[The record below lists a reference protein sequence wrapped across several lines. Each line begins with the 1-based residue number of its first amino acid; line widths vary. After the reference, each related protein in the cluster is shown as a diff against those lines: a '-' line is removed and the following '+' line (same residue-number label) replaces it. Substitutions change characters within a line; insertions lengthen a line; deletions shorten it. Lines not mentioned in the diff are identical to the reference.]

1 MRSMR
6 PVIQYFK
13 ASQKPRI
20 LCVSSLSFKC
30 QVSQTKLDS
39 GLYPTCKLSVGDLR
53 QDYLRLQHFMI
64 PNEFMRAQ
72 WREVKAVGP
81 KGESQRRSVLFWP
94 ALTLCPWMSP
104 ILS

>member
-1 MRSMR
+1 MLRRWQIESRGTSIGHSADLATPQVGSMR
-6 PVIQYFK
+6 PVIQYFQ

-20 LCVSSLSFKC
+20 VCVRSLSFKC

-72 WREVKAVGP
+72 
-81 KGESQRRSVLFWP
+81 
-94 ALTLCPWMSP
+94 
-104 ILS
+104 